1 MTGSSALRSR
11 KCREPRREDGLLY
24 AAGRTLQ
31 LVGLV
36 MTGIGLI
43 QGVVGGNIRQELA
56 LLALGAAVFFA
67 GRLVQGARK

>member
-1 MTGSSALRSR
+1 
-11 KCREPRREDGLLY
+11 
-24 AAGRTLQ
+24 
-31 LVGLV
+31 